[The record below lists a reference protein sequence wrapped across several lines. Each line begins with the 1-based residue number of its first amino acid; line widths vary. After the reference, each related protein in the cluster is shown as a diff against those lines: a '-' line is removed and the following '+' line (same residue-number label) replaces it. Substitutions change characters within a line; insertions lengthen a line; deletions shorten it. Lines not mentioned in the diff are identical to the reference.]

1 MEFILEWEA
10 GFSEVDMRRVT
21 HYAAMSL
28 DARIAGPKGEV
39 DWLFMDQDY
48 GLNEFF
54 AGIDTVLIGRKTYEF
69 MLSQELRAYR
79 GVDNY
84 VFSRRLNPLDHPDVT
99 VVSDDAAGF
108 VEKVRKQPGKG
119 IWLVGGGE
127 LFGALLDGGQVDEL
141 ILAVHPILLARGIP
155 LLPERAFSVGLKLAA
170 VKSYDTGLV
179 LLKYLI
185 LGKE

>member
-1 MEFILEWEA
+1 
-10 GFSEVDMRRVT
+10 MRRVT

-54 AGIDTVLIGRKTYEF
+54 AGIDAVLIGRKTYEF

-79 GVDNY
+79 GVANY
-84 VFSRRLNPLDHPDVT
+84 VFSSRMKPDEYPDVT
-99 VVSDDAAGF
+99 VVGEDAAGF
-108 VEKVRKQPGKG
+108 VKNLRNQPGRG

-127 LFGALLDGGQVDEL
+127 LFAALLDGGQVDEL

-155 LLPERAFSVGLKLAA
+155 LLPERGVSVGLKLDG

-179 LLKYLI
+179 LMKYMI
-185 LGKE
+185 EGKE